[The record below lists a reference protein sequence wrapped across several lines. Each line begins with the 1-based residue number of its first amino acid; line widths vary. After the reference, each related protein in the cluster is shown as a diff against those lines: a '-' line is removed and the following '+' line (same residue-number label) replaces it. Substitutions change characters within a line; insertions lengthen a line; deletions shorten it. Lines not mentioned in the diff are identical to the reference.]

1 MYRSLADPKGTSA
14 ITCTSCCVGH
24 RLPRTPTPTR
34 TPNFSCS
41 SSIPILVYGNVY
53 RFAVYVYVS
62 GPKKAVAENSS
73 DVSAFPPSQ
82 YPSWPSAGGLP
93 IRNRRGSIGSQ
104 WPFRTA
110 SCCESVLSSCERRQE
125 SRQCVAMERRRPGKV
140 GSGGMDIVD
149 YLHPDRIALE
159 LEADSKVDAIRQIAG
174 LLEDTPGMTDFDR
187 FLREVYERENLGS
200 TAMGY
205 GIAIPHARSRSIEE
219 IVVAVGRLK
228 RPIAFDGDL
237 GRDVRLVILMGTPHR
252 AVSDYLKLVAGLA
265 RRVKFQPVVDCL
277 MTTDEPLAWIDCLKG
292 GGRG

>member
-1 MYRSLADPKGTSA
+1 
-14 ITCTSCCVGH
+14 
-24 RLPRTPTPTR
+24 
-34 TPNFSCS
+34 
-41 SSIPILVYGNVY
+41 
-53 RFAVYVYVS
+53 
-62 GPKKAVAENSS
+62 
-73 DVSAFPPSQ
+73 
-82 YPSWPSAGGLP
+82 
-93 IRNRRGSIGSQ
+93 
-104 WPFRTA
+104 
-110 SCCESVLSSCERRQE
+110 
-125 SRQCVAMERRRPGKV
+125 
-140 GSGGMDIVD
+140 MDIVD

-174 LLEDTPGMTDFDR
+174 LLEDAPGMTDFDR
-187 FLREVYERENLGS
+187 FLREVFEREHLGS

-277 MTTDEPLAWIDCLKG
+277 MTTDEPSAWIDCLKG